1 MSARLE
7 LPLRSIRLV
16 IAYAA
21 SWDPSDDA
29 ERWFKFVSLLS
40 VSRSFHAARPLLFE
54 LLVNAQAPCKARVA
68 ELEDRFMFIR
78 PSFRGTARGTL
89 KNAVKQLRTVET
101 RELTKVFRALRRGG
115 VGAREAMV
123 RAVAEATPGEFYE
136 RLCAWYDRERFRLR
150 AAVRMRSKLYYQLC
164 KLQLAGDGA
173 AAGSSLDA
181 DAARRLRDALAQP
194 LCALSDAARSRVAA
208 ATRLRPPPPPK
219 FSAALLEQTRG
230 EMRAASL
237 AKPPPSH
244 PSPYAYFPPHSNSAA
259 PHPAPAFDPSEARLQ
274 RGVFRV

>member
-78 PSFRGTARGTL
+78 PSFRGMARGTL

-136 RLCAWYDRERFRLR
+136 RLCAWYDRERF
-150 AAVRMRSKLYYQLC
+150 AP
-164 KLQLAGDGA
+164 
-173 AAGSSLDA
+173 
-181 DAARRLRDALAQP
+181 RRP
-194 LCALSDAARSRVAA
+194 LCALSDAAVAPPRDAPAA
-208 ATRLRPPPPPK
+208 AAAK

-244 PSPYAYFPPHSNSAA
+244 PSPRLL
-259 PHPAPAFDPSEARLQ
+259 PAPPTPRRRTRRRLRPSEARLQ

>member
-89 KNAVKQLRTVET
+89 KNAVI
-101 RELTKVFRALRRGG
+101 
-115 VGAREAMV
+115 V
-123 RAVAEATPGEFYE
+123 RSEAT
-136 RLCAWYDRERFRLR
+136 
-150 AAVRMRSKLYYQLC
+150 S
-164 KLQLAGDGA
+164 
-173 AAGSSLDA
+173 
-181 DAARRLRDALAQP
+181 
-194 LCALSDAARSRVAA
+194 
-208 ATRLRPPPPPK
+208 
-219 FSAALLEQTRG
+219 
-230 EMRAASL
+230 
-237 AKPPPSH
+237 
-244 PSPYAYFPPHSNSAA
+244 
-259 PHPAPAFDPSEARLQ
+259 
-274 RGVFRV
+274 

>member
-29 ERWFKFVSLLS
+29 ERWFKF
-40 VSRSFHAARPLLFE
+40 
-54 LLVNAQAPCKARVA
+54 APCKARVA

-173 AAGSSLDA
+173 AAGNSLDA

-194 LCALSDAARSRVAA
+194 LCALSDAAVAHAGRDARRV
-208 ATRLRPPPPPK
+208 P
-219 FSAALLEQTRG
+219 G
-230 EMRAASL
+230 
-237 AKPPPSH
+237 PPPSH